1 MVRGPIIALVMLAA
15 FAAHARQAERVVLA
29 VTDGSSTTSQRLEA
43 ELRSLGFEVIVSF
56 RASAG
61 ESQAALAQMARN
73 ESALAAVRVVDNGTT
88 AELWIAD
95 LVTDKTFFREIV
107 IAADTRDGADDSIA
121 VGVAELLRAILK
133 EVDMRRAAPAERPRP
148 PVVRRSTFWLALGA
162 RADFSLRQLQP
173 SMLALGTL
181 GWQSAGGFGF
191 EALGAITVVPATVE
205 QPLGR
210 ATISSM
216 LLGAGSTFDWQPLG
230 SLASFR
236 AGLGMFASRVQV
248 QGDDVVEPITAESN
262 AMWAFGPY
270 LHASPALAMTSF
282 MKVRL
287 ELGALVALNAPRV
300 LFADQPLATWGRPS
314 LIVGID
320 LEMSGGR

>member
-1 MVRGPIIALVMLAA
+1 MVRGPIIALVLLAA

-43 ELRSLGFEVIVSF
+43 ELRSLGFEVIVSV
-56 RASAG
+56 RSSAG
-61 ESQAALAQMARN
+61 GSQAALAQMARN
-73 ESALAAVRVVDNGTT
+73 ESALAAVRVVDKGTT

-133 EVDMRRAAPAERPRP
+133 EVDMRSAARAERPRP

-191 EALGAITVVPATVE
+191 EALGNH
-205 QPLGR
+205 GR
-210 ATISSM
+210 A
-216 LLGAGSTFDWQPLG
+216 GDGRAVAGSCHHLELSRSGPDLRLAALG

-236 AGLGMFASRVQV
+236 AGLGMFASRVK
-248 QGDDVVEPITAESN
+248 S
-262 AMWAFGPY
+262 
-270 LHASPALAMTSF
+270 
-282 MKVRL
+282 K
-287 ELGALVALNAPRV
+287 
-300 LFADQPLATWGRPS
+300 GR
-314 LIVGID
+314 
-320 LEMSGGR
+320 RR